1 MATKNKGNTA
11 VRETWESGTRVRA
24 DIDTMELVKTGLYAD
39 LQAQQPSK
47 GAELVTGYEVESSR
61 LIPRRGLLGEL
72 RINLVEKFPD
82 STTQKPVGSIRST
95 IEIDMAQLEKPILSK
110 AEYAGYAPEITMW
123 KDADAGLRSQYKY
136 LDASKAEQTLAGDA
150 LKVAALMLK
159 GTDSY
164 LAFNPV
170 ISRTSIYKSR
180 PTPSDYGKICTPPIT
195 VPGDWVY
202 LKTADRISQLD
213 KKTYSRTEQWTG
225 ADEWSTDLYGSA

>member
-95 IEIDMAQLEKPILSK
+95 IEIDMVQLDKPILSLEQFSGYPEMIELWK
-110 AEYAGYAPEITMW
+110 AGP
-123 KDADAGLRSQYKY
+123 ADLKVKYKY
-136 LDASKAEQTLAGDA
+136 IKDKVVYDMAGGALA
-150 LKVAALMLK
+150 AAKLMLK

-180 PTPSDYGKICTPPIT
+180 PTPADYGKICTPPIT

-202 LKTADRISQLD
+202 LKTADRITQQAD
-213 KKTYSRTEQWTG
+213 NTYVRTEQWTG